1 MTFKPTAWFRI
12 AAVLAV
18 VNLVGA
24 GFAIGQAQLPHAAV
38 HVVLA
43 LGFAWWA
50 GWLRQRPGGREVQP
64 GPDAVDALEA
74 VQTLEADARQLRQ
87 ALAETPE
94 RIGFAESQVAPGG
107 QARPQGAPR
116 PDPEAR

>member
-1 MTFKPTAWFRI
+1 MTFKPTTWFRI

-74 VQTLEADARQLRQ
+74 VQALEADVLQLRRE
-87 ALAETPE
+87 LTETQE
-94 RIGFAESQVAPGG
+94 RLDFAERMLA
-107 QARPQGAPR
+107 QGA
-116 PDPEAR
+116 EARRMGPQRQDPK

>member
-1 MTFKPTAWFRI
+1 MTFKPTTWFRI

-43 LGFAWWA
+43 LGVAWWA
-50 GWLRQRPGGREVQP
+50 GWLRQRPGREVQP
-64 GPDAVDALEA
+64 GPDAGDALEA
-74 VQTLEADARQLRQ
+74 GEPLAARAVQHQQE
-87 ALAETPE
+87 
-94 RIGFAESQVAPGG
+94 
-107 QARPQGAPR
+107 
-116 PDPEAR
+116 PDPAPEPPRSAGKMAA

>member
-1 MTFKPTAWFRI
+1 MTFKPTTWFRI

-18 VNLVGA
+18 INLVGA

-64 GPDAVDALEA
+64 GPTRL
-74 VQTLEADARQLRQ
+74 TRSR
-87 ALAETPE
+87 
-94 RIGFAESQVAPGG
+94 RSKRS
-107 QARPQGAPR
+107 RPTCASCGR
-116 PDPEAR
+116 S

>member
-1 MTFKPTAWFRI
+1 MAFKPTTWYRI

-43 LGFAWWA
+43 VGFAWWA
-50 GWLRQRPGGREVQP
+50 GRLRQRPDGSEAQL
-64 GPDAVDALEA
+64 GPDALDALDAVQALEA
-74 VQTLEADARQLRQ
+74 DVRQLRQ
-87 ALAETPE
+87 ELTETQE
-94 RIGFAESQVAPGG
+94 RLDFAERMLA
-107 QARPQGAPR
+107 QGA
-116 PDPEAR
+116 EARRMGPQRQDPK

>member
-1 MTFKPTAWFRI
+1 MTFKPTTWFRI

-74 VQTLEADARQLRQ
+74 GQALEADVLQLRHEPT
-87 ALAETPE
+87 ETPE
-94 RIGFAESQVAPGG
+94 RLGFARRLPA
-107 QARPQGAPR
+107 QGS
-116 PDPEAR
+116 EARRVGPPRQ